1 MSSLTRF
8 PNQNTYK
15 DKSHLKNKSVWIHN
29 AQNTPEGIILSE
41 MGQTEKQILYDFTY
55 VWNLK
60 NQNS

>member
-29 AQNTPEGIILSE
+29 AQNTPGEG
-41 MGQTEKQILYDFTY
+41 GLYLQELFDADY
-55 VWNLK
+55 L
-60 NQNS
+60 Q